1 MGFPKSGEAGNLSCQ
16 GAPAKPW
23 PGGEHH
29 STKRLTVCLGFVIF
43 NHMVEQRTPD
53 LDAIFHALADAT
65 RRAMLKRLAQ
75 GEVTVGELA
84 APHAMS
90 LAAASKHIRVLE
102 DSGLI
107 RRTVRGRSHL
117 CRLEAAPMHAGQEWI
132 RHFERFWTERLDAL
146 EAILNEEDTTKGDH
160 DETA

>member
-1 MGFPKSGEAGNLSCQ
+1 
-16 GAPAKPW
+16 
-23 PGGEHH
+23 
-29 STKRLTVCLGFVIF
+29 
-43 NHMVEQRTPD
+43 MVEQRAPD
-53 LDAIFHALADAT
+53 LDAVFHALSDAT
-65 RRAMLKRLAQ
+65 RRAMLRRLVQ

-84 APHAMS
+84 APHPMS

-102 DSGLI
+102 DAGLI

-146 EAILNEEDTTKGDH
+146 EAILNEDHNPKGDH
-160 DETA
+160 DDSA